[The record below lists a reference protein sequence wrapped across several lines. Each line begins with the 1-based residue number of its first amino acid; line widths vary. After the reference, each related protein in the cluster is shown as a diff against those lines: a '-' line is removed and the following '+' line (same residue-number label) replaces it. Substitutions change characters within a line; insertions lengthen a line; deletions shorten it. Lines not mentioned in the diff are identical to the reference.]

1 MKDALRGIEAS
12 DAISRDVYEVVTKTL
27 QGEG

>member
-1 MKDALRGIEAS
+1 MKEALRSIEAS